1 MQFLEKLRQLSPDI
15 LNFWGKLEGFYSTL
29 LEVPTMHNHSLNI
42 SLYTDLF
49 NFSGKLKI
57 FTEVQINCNY
67 IYLLYIF
74 FLLTLVSSWN
84 LKDDNGC
91 YTPLSVFSEPTCLE
105 DEKMNK
111 D

>member
-1 MQFLEKLRQLSPDI
+1 
-15 LNFWGKLEGFYSTL
+15 
-29 LEVPTMHNHSLNI
+29 MHNRSFNI

-57 FTEVQINCNY
+57 LTEVQINCNY
-67 IYLLYIF
+67 IYLLYIG

-84 LKDDNGC
+84 LKDDTGS
-91 YTPLSVFSEPTCLE
+91 YIPLSVFSEPRCLE
-105 DEKMNK
+105 NKKMNK